1 MAQTQLILGW
11 PYILPKGFL
20 VLLWLGW
27 FSLNVLYCSGLPE
40 SVCAT
45 QFKVTLS
52 GWLGRADFWA
62 QALLLIWSF

>member
-11 PYILPKGFL
+11 PYILPKGLL

-45 QFKVTLS
+45 QFKVTLRVVGLAELIS
-52 GWLGRADFWA
+52 GPRPCF
-62 QALLLIWSF
+62 